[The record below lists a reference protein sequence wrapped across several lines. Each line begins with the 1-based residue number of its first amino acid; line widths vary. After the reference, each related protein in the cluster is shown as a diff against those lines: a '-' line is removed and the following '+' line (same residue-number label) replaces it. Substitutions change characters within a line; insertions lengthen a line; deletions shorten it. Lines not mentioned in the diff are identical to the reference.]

1 MLMDIDAVGSDFEE
15 PVSDE
20 PPPKKKTA
28 TRSATNKKAPAQ
40 KAPAKSRGK
49 KAVVVRQLTPFVW
62 DINSLLFLAE

>member
-28 TRSATNKKAPAQ
+28 TRSAPNKKAPAQ